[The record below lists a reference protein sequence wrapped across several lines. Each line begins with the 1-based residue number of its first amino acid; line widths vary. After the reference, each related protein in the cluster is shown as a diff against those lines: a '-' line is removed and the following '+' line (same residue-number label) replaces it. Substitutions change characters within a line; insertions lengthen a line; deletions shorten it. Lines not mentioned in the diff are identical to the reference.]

1 MADLLLFYP
10 LDAWLAVVAAK
21 VPIGLLA
28 GLPGVGGG
36 IVAVVRPHP
45 GIDLIGGCDRHV
57 RALAIALKLGT
68 GDRPV
73 IYQARDRC
81 SSWRTTLARRPVGDV
96 TLSCLRRPRCLRSLS
111 RPLPRWSVRPPVVLL
126 RRLFALCLAAVAI
139 PCCCALEMA
148 LGQERGIVVI

>member
-73 IYQARDRC
+73 IYQARSMFFLAHDLGA
-81 SSWRTTLARRPVGDV
+81 SSGRRRHPVVPAAPSLPALFVAPASALVGTPAGRALA
-96 TLSCLRRPRCLRSLS
+96 
-111 RPLPRWSVRPPVVLL
+111 PPVCLVPRGRGDPLLL
-126 RRLFALCLAAVAI
+126 RA
-139 PCCCALEMA
+139 
-148 LGQERGIVVI
+148 